1 MIRACMTETP
11 PTPVRNRIAAKES
24 KLGAK
29 HGPMPNEAI
38 HVPNTELMCVVRFCR
53 ILFRIGQNF

>member
-1 MIRACMTETP
+1 MTETP

-29 HGPMPNEAI
+29 HEPMPNEAI
-38 HVPNTELMCVVRFCR
+38 HVPSTTTDVRR
-53 ILFRIGQNF
+53 PILWNIIQNRAKFLK